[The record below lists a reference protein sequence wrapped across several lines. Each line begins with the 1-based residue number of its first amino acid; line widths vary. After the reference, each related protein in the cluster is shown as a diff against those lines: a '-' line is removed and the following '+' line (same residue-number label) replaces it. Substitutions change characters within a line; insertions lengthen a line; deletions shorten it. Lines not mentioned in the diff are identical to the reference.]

1 LYNASIERVDTN
13 NINIDH
19 LMDQIET
26 NEETTQPLPGM
37 LSSSDVFVKIS
48 LIEPQSLDLIKLNKK
63 VVLNCS
69 LLLTDGNLNYWINLT
84 K

>member
-1 LYNASIERVDTN
+1 
-13 NINIDH
+13 
-19 LMDQIET
+19 MDQIET

>member
-69 LLLTDGNLNYWINLT
+69 LLLTDGNLN
-84 K
+84 

>member
-1 LYNASIERVDTN
+1 
-13 NINIDH
+13 
-19 LMDQIET
+19 MDQIEI
-26 NEETTQPLPGM
+26 NEETTQPLPDM
-37 LSSSDVFVKIS
+37 LSSNDVFVKIS